1 MAYRLKSQI
10 NKNHKIITEGFPSC
24 LYVPLI
30 RPVLYPV
37 YICALW
43 NLVLED
49 GTGQA
54 GEGFIFDWVTFL
66 YEARARLVRV
76 RTNQEKYGRKVKSG
90 N

>member
-1 MAYRLKSQI
+1 M
-10 NKNHKIITEGFPSC
+10 
-24 LYVPLI
+24 YVPLI

-90 N
+90 TGLLIRKGTVNSLMQIRNK